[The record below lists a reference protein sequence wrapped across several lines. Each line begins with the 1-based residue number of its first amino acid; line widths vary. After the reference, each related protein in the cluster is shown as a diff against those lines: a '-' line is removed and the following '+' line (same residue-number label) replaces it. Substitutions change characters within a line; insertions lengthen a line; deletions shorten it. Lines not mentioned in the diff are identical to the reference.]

1 MAAIK
6 TEIGKKVDSVANIFN
21 VSRRTVQKWRQEGCN
36 IFNSDEVFEFH
47 RRKNENLRAKKI
59 VAVKTEEEALNGKR
73 QDQAG
78 MLNFDLIQNLPPPA
92 GEGAAAALKR
102 LQGLES
108 IFYSRQLEALAKGR
122 NDLITYALSDYKR
135 ITQTLLDYERQVEL
149 AMRDSGQLIAR
160 GDAEKGAAAVA
171 RWFRLGWRLWL
182 SSCTGDLMQFAGDP
196 RGFKAKAE
204 ETFSEITKTV
214 FAKAREAKI
223 ELPAWALHA
232 IREEYRTE
240 LPETEEKE
248 NERRRNNGDIADDS
262 GNLETNRGST
272 DPDDKNG

>member
-1 MAAIK
+1 MSKAVLGRPK
-6 TEIGKKVDSVANIFN
+6 TVEGRKIDSVMNLFG
-21 VSRRTVQKWRQEGCN
+21 VSKTTVQKWRSQGCD
-36 IFNSDEVFEFH
+36 ISDPGEVLAFRDEKIRN
-47 RRKNENLRAKKI
+47 RRAGKP
-59 VAVKTEEEALNGKR
+59 VKTAEEALNGKR

-78 MLNFDLIQNLPPPA
+78 MLNFDLIQNLPSPA

-122 NDLITYALSDYKR
+122 NDLISYALSDYKR
-135 ITQTLLDYERQVEL
+135 ITQTLLEYERQVEL

-171 RWFRLGWRLWL
+171 RWFRLGWRMWL
-182 SSCTGDLMQFAGDP
+182 SSCTPDLMQVTGDP
-196 RGFKAKAE
+196 RAFKAKAE
-204 ETFSEITKTV
+204 ETFGEITKAI

-232 IREEYRTE
+232 IREEFRTE
-240 LPETEEKE
+240 VATLEEPNK
-248 NERRRNNGDIADDS
+248 
-262 GNLETNRGST
+262 
-272 DPDDKNG
+272 